1 MLRMTIGDGD
11 SGGLLFPEDLHTV
24 DPVTEVILADA
35 RRSLIAHPDLVV
47 AGPLFAAAEQV
58 PGGWQI
64 VCPCDPLP
72 QGARELLAARLRD
85 QAPADSRAARECHEA
100 ALRLEAGECDELT
113 VLARRFRIVRIEQ
126 LMRTG
131 PDGPERPRPTDHDPL
146 RPSSRRPSDFIL
158 TAPLEGHHTAD
169 LLTAELLC
177 QYLDETARI
186 GTEPVEPFLAPVQ
199 LPPMFTVAERSGRL
213 WRPGTRLYRLPQEAR
228 DSLAAYFRHVVPAVE
243 RPGAANR
250 AEYAAAADMMQDR
263 RRRNDIT
270 VAGRRFRIVRVERM
284 VLVGPDG
291 PETPRPCDLRE

>member
-1 MLRMTIGDGD
+1 MTIGDGD
-11 SGGLLFPEDLHTV
+11 GGGLLFPRDLHTM
-24 DPVTEVILADA
+24 DPVAEVISADA
-35 RRSLIAHPDLVV
+35 RRSLIAYPDLVV

-72 QGARELLAARLRD
+72 QGARELLAARLRGW
-85 QAPADSRAARECHEA
+85 APADGRAARECHEA
-100 ALRLEAGECDELT
+100 ALRLEAGERDEVT
-113 VLARRFRIVRIEQ
+113 VLARRFRIARIEQ

-131 PDGPERPRPTDHDPL
+131 PDGPEPPRPTDLDPL
-146 RPSSRRPSDFIL
+146 RPSRERSLDFIP
-158 TAPLEGHHTAD
+158 TASSGGRDTAD

-177 QYLDETARI
+177 QYLDEAART

-199 LPPMFTVAERSGRL
+199 LPPMFTVAERTGKL

-243 RPGAANR
+243 QPGAADR
-250 AEYAAAADMMQDR
+250 AAYAAAADMMQDR
-263 RRRNDIT
+263 RRRNDIA

-291 PETPRPCDLRE
+291 PETPRPCDLLG